1 MPVIAAR
8 SRFLSDGL
16 PEHFQF
22 ALGKTDVH
30 EWEIDIETGALTF
43 NSDPGIFDGILS
55 LKAFFEALH
64 PEDRCWAEGITDCL
78 LLKADRC
85 YYECRL
91 VISNGDVRWIS
102 VSGCSQGEEGHIDRL
117 YGVTQDITERKR
129 AETVARGQRRA
140 LELAVTGAPL
150 ESILELL
157 CRLSEEQASGSL
169 QASIMLL
176 DSENHLKLTA
186 APTLPAEYCKAID
199 GLVPGPGVGSCGS
212 AVFLAE
218 PVVVTNIEQDERW
231 ILFAHLAVPHGL
243 RACWSLPLLSPSG
256 LVQGTMAL
264 YCRESRGPSEW
275 ELESVT
281 LLANTASLIIERYR
295 ETHERSR
302 AELRFRSLVSATNA
316 IVWTTSRD
324 VEVFSPLPEWGSYTG
339 LSPEQMNGMG
349 WLDAIHPDD
358 SDVINALVLRMRK
371 ETKPLQTEV
380 RLRRADGEHRDMAL
394 HAVPI
399 LDASGAVN
407 EWAGSYTDITERNQ
421 SEQRLRHQATHDTL
435 TGLPNRMFLNEHL
448 QELLDF
454 TTPSESIAVMLID
467 LDRFKHIN
475 DSMGHDSGDELLC
488 LIAKRLQDALP
499 AGDLVARLGGDEF
512 VVVAHAPNGK
522 AFAQTLAQTLVQ
534 TLASPVDVE
543 GSLLYSAAS
552 IGVCLYPEDG
562 QRKDVLLQNADI
574 AMYKAK
580 ADGGNRY
587 SLFSAEMSVAMKK
600 RMALEIALRG
610 ALDRGELVLHYQPRV
625 GLPNKELRGV
635 EALVR
640 WNSPERGLVSPLDF
654 IPIAEETGLI
664 HEIGIWVLRQACADI
679 QALNTRMGS
688 SLCVSVNMS
697 PKQLM
702 RPDLVHQVKD
712 ALDQAGMRSVHLE
725 LELTEGAFIHDMEAS
740 TLAMRQ
746 LKALGV
752 LLAVDDF
759 GTGHAGIEYLRQF
772 PIDIV
777 KLDRTF
783 VTPISLEPHGFGF
796 LKALADM
803 AHALGL
809 HVVAEGVEDE
819 ETLAL
824 LCKTQCD
831 EAQGYLF
838 AKPLPLPELL
848 AYVDQWASLGRPR

>member
-1 MPVIAAR
+1 MPLLAAR
-8 SRFLSDGL
+8 TRLLSDGL
-16 PEHFQF
+16 PEHFHF

-30 EWEIDIETGALTF
+30 EWEIDIETGALRF
-43 NSDPGIFDGILS
+43 ISDPGIFDGIFS
-55 LKAFFEALH
+55 LTAFLEALH
-64 PEDRCWAEGITDCL
+64 PEDRCWAECITESL

-91 VISNGDVRWIS
+91 VDSIGDIRWIS

-129 AETVARGQRRA
+129 AEAVAKGQRRA

-176 DSENHLKLTA
+176 DSETHLRLAA

-199 GLVPGPGVGSCGS
+199 GLVPGPGAGSCG
-212 AVFLAE
+212 AAAFLAE
-218 PVVVTNIEQDERW
+218 SIVVTNIEQDERW
-231 ILFAHLAVPHGL
+231 AQFAHLALPHGL

-324 VEVFSPLPEWGSYTG
+324 VEVFTPLPEWGSYTG
-339 LSPEQMNGMG
+339 FSAEQMKGMG
-349 WLDAIHPDD
+349 WLDAIHPEDR
-358 SDVINALVLRMRK
+358 DVTEKLVSHMRK
-371 ETKPLQTEV
+371 ETKPLQAEV
-380 RLRRADGEHRDMAL
+380 RLRRADGEFRDMDW

-399 LDASGAVN
+399 FDASGAVK

-421 SEQRLRHQATHDTL
+421 SEQRLRHQATHDAL
-435 TGLPNRMFLNEHL
+435 TGLPNRMLLNEHM
-448 QELLDF
+448 QKLLEF
-454 TTPSESIAVMLID
+454 TMPSESIAVMLID

-488 LIAKRLQDALP
+488 LIAKRLQDAIP

-522 AFAQTLAQTLVQ
+522 ASAQTLAQTLVQ

-552 IGVCLYPEDG
+552 IGVCLYPDNG

-574 AMYKAK
+574 AMYRAK

-587 SLFSAEMSVAMKK
+587 SFFSEEMSVAMKK

-610 ALDRGELVLHYQPRV
+610 ALDRGELVLHYQPRF
-625 GLPNKELRGV
+625 GLPDQKLRGV

-664 HEIGIWVLRQACADI
+664 NEIAIWVLRQACADI
-679 QALNTRMGS
+679 QNLNVSTGQ
-688 SLCVSVNMS
+688 SLRVSVNLS
-697 PKQLM
+697 PNQLM
-702 RPDLVHQVKD
+702 DPNLVHQVKD
-712 ALDQAGMRSVHLE
+712 ALCQAGMQPDYLE
-725 LELTEGAFIHDMEAS
+725 LELTEGAFIHDMDAS
-740 TLAMRQ
+740 TLAVRQ
-746 LKALGV
+746 LKGLGV
-752 LLAVDDF
+752 LLAIDDF

-796 LKALADM
+796 LKALSDM

-809 HVVAEGVEDE
+809 HVVAEGVEDKA
-819 ETLAL
+819 TLDL
-824 LCKTQCD
+824 LCKAQCD

-838 AKPLPLPELL
+838 AKPLPLPELV
-848 AYVDQWASLGRPR
+848 AYVEQWAVLERSR